1 MPSLLFLFRSAVAV
15 ATLLSITA
23 LGCSDSTPVTQQD
36 QDLASLR
43 RSIAGLHELT
53 AAQTAGYATA
63 VGDPSDGHTCLSD
76 PAGGMGVHYL
86 NTSLVNDTVIV
97 TKPEILIYEP
107 QQDGSMKFVGVEFII
122 PYSIRGADQPAPVLF
137 GESFSKNDHF
147 QLWGLHAWVGKKN
160 PSGTFAMWNPDVS
173 CQFAAA
179 Q

>member
-1 MPSLLFLFRSAVAV
+1 MSVIRFALRSAIAV
-15 ATLLSITA
+15 VTLMSITA

-36 QDLASLR
+36 RDLASLR
-43 RSIAGLHELT
+43 QSIAGLHDLT
-53 AAQTAGYATA
+53 AAEAAGYTTA

-76 PAGGMGVHYL
+76 VAGGMGIHYL
-86 NTSLVNDTVIV
+86 KTALVNDTVIV
-97 TKPEILIYEP
+97 TQPEILIYEP

-122 PYSIRGADQPAPVLF
+122 PYTIHGADQPAPVLF
-137 GESFSKNDHF
+137 GVSFSKNDHF

-173 CQFAAA
+173 CQFAPT